1 MITHNP
7 FADIPAAL
15 MQLYVVIM
23 ALLVVGGTIIDTIH
37 KKSAQYFFAN
47 AEKAK
52 QSATRDVGFGEK
64 VMIAVATLINEVMLS
79 GEFENP
85 RRRISHLLMMYGLVM
100 FIVTTIIMV
109 FVNPADGLIPLL
121 WHVGALMV
129 CVGGY
134 WFFFSIRADVG
145 VDGNP
150 WYRLHLRADMFI
162 VSLLG
167 TVTFGLL
174 WSLLQGAGV
183 LGTLFFVLFMLSSL
197 VLFGGVLWSKFS
209 HMFFKPAAAYQKRI
223 TRADGSRENLPEIGD
238 LSDPEIHARY
248 PDIPEYMGEKP
259 AYMGPGIKREQP
271 RHF

>member
-7 FADIPAAL
+7 FADLPTL
-15 MQLYVVIM
+15 GLQLYVIVM
-23 ALLVVGGTIIDTIH
+23 ALLVVGGTIIDTLH
-37 KKSAQYFFAN
+37 KRSAQYFFEN
-47 AEKAK
+47 AAKARK
-52 QSATRDVGFGEK
+52 SATRNVGGGKK
-64 VMIAVATLINEVMLS
+64 VGIAIATLANEVMAS

-85 RRRISHLLMMYGLVM
+85 RRRISHLLMMYGLVT
-100 FIVTTIIMV
+100 FIVTTVLMA
-109 FVNPADGLIPLL
+109 FVNSADGTLPIL
-121 WHVGALMV
+121 WHLGALMV

-174 WSLLQGAGV
+174 WSLFQGVGV
-183 LGTLFFVLFMLSSL
+183 LGGLFFALFMLSST

-223 TRADGSRENLPEIGD
+223 TKADGSRENLPEIGD
-238 LSDPEIHARY
+238 LSDPELQARY
-248 PDIPEYMGEKP
+248 PDIPEYMGSKP
-259 AYMGPGIKREQP
+259 GYMGLGIKREQP
-271 RHF
+271 RHY